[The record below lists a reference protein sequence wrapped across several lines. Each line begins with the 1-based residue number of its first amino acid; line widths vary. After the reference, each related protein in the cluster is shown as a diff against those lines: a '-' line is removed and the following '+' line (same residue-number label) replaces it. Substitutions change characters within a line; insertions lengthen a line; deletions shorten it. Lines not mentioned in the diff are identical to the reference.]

1 MSIFSTAS
9 EVEREALRK
18 SPLHK
23 LEGRVKITAAF
34 AVIIYA
40 VLAKDVSKL
49 LAVECYLIALAL
61 LARLRLNLLAKR
73 LLLILPFGG
82 AVALFQLFFKE
93 GTVLYSFPLGVKV
106 TTEGLIFS
114 ALLLSKLAVCITSV
128 ILLSSLSPMHELIA
142 SARKLGMPREVIL
155 LFGLLARYLFVF
167 QDIYQRIKLAQETRC
182 FRIKNG
188 KVSYRWILE
197 QLSYSISLLFI
208 RAYEQGERTYI
219 SMLSRGYNPNSEIYI
234 ENRNIALR
242 DCIYLINTISII
254 AAIQYFI

>member
-1 MSIFSTAS
+1 MIVFSG
-9 EVEREALRK
+9 EIEREALKK
-18 SPLHK
+18 SILHK
-23 LEGRVKITAAF
+23 LEGRVKIAAAL

-40 VLAKDVSKL
+40 VLAKDISKL

-61 LARLRLNLLAKR
+61 LAQLQLKLLAKR

-82 AVALFQLFFKE
+82 AIAIFQLFFKK
-93 GTVLYSFPLGVKV
+93 GTVLYSLPLGITV
-106 TTEGLIFS
+106 TSEGLTLS

-142 SARKLGMPREVIL
+142 SARRIGIPREVIL
-155 LFGLLARYLFVF
+155 LFGLFARYLFVF
-167 QDIYQRIKLAQETRC
+167 QDVYQRIKLAQETRC
-182 FRIKNG
+182 FRITNR
-188 KVSYRWILE
+188 KVSYSWILE

-234 ENRNIALR
+234 ESGKIKLR
-242 DCIYLINTISII
+242 DCMFLFNTIAILI
-254 AAIQYFI
+254 AIQYLI

>member
-1 MSIFSTAS
+1 MSIFSIAS
-9 EVEREALRK
+9 EIEREALKK
-18 SPLHK
+18 SMLHK
-23 LEGRVKITAAF
+23 LEGRVKIAAAF

-40 VLAKDVSKL
+40 VLTQEILKL

-61 LARLRLNLLAKR
+61 LARLRLDLLAKR

-82 AVALFQLFFKE
+82 AIAIFQLFLKK
-93 GTVLYSFPLGVKV
+93 GTVLYSFPLGI
-106 TTEGLIFS
+106 TITSEGLIFS
-114 ALLLSKLAVCITSV
+114 ALLLSKLIVCITSV
-128 ILLSSLSPMHELIA
+128 ILLSSLSPMHELIT
-142 SARKLGMPREVIL
+142 SARRLRIPKEAIL

-167 QDIYQRIKLAQETRC
+167 QGVYHRIRLAQETRC
-182 FRIKNG
+182 FRITNR

-234 ENRNIALR
+234 ESKNIAAR
-242 DCIYLINTISII
+242 DCIYLTSTFSVII
-254 AAIQYFI
+254 AIQYLL